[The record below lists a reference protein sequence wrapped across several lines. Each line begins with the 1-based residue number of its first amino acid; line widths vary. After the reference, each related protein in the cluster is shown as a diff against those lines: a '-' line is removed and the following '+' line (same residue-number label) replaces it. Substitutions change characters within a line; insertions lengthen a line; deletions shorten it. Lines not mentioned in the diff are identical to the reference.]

1 MPITPLKNTNYQS
14 GTSLI
19 EVLVLA
25 IIMSIGLL
33 GIIALQIA
41 GIKLTTNAV
50 TKTQALILSEDL
62 ISRIRANRNAAVD
75 LNGVVYDTN
84 YKKSKGSSF
93 PTKGITNCL
102 TNTGCTFQEM
112 AQTDLFSWS
121 QLVINSLPTNAT
133 TLKDETFLCLD
144 SNPNDSTECD
154 NKGST
159 FVLQIGW
166 NETINIDTNS
176 SIQTYRIFFEP

>member
-1 MPITPLKNTNYQS
+1 MEISELKQTIQQS

-33 GIIALQIA
+33 GIISLQVV

-62 ISRIRANRNAAVD
+62 ISRIRANRSAVVD
-75 LNGVVYDTN
+75 MNGKVYGTN
-84 YKKSKGSSF
+84 YKKSKGSNF
-93 PTKGITNCL
+93 PKSGHINCL
-102 TNTGCTFQEM
+102 KNVGCTAQEM
-112 AQTDLFSWS
+112 AQNDLFSWS
-121 QLVINSLPTNAT
+121 QLVMNRLPTNAK
-133 TLKDETFLCLD
+133 TLKDETFLCFD
-144 SNPNDSTECD
+144 SNPSDSIECD

-166 NETINIDTNS
+166 NVTSNIDTNS
-176 SIQTYRIFFEP
+176 TIQTYRTFFEP